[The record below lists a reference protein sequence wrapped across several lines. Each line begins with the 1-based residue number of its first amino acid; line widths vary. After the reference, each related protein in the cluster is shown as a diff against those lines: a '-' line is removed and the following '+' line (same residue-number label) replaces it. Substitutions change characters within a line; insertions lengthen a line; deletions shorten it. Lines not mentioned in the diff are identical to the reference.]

1 VRDAPGARQGQPYDR
16 LVSWLQLGWAAWGVA
31 GWTVVVGVAGV
42 AADRAVVWIVLG
54 LVWAVGTGLV
64 VMVAWSQRREQPSTN
79 LPSRSRHRA

>member
-1 VRDAPGARQGQPYDR
+1 
-16 LVSWLQLGWAAWGVA
+16 
-31 GWTVVVGVAGV
+31 V